1 MNNFKYI
8 YRNETNLWD
17 QAFVELLGPNASLQ
31 AVYMYDDTATIDD
44 NVKMHYVTTEIMP
57 GKELSEAEL
66 VTYDQF
72 MSSMEPQINEYWV
85 PRNELGNSHRVTF
98 ADGVV
103 PNKIEDA
110 VKKYREVFS

>member
-1 MNNFKYI
+1 MNHFKYI

-17 QAFVELLGPNASLQ
+17 QAFVELLGPNATLQ
-31 AVYMYDDTATIDD
+31 AVYMYDDVATIDD